1 MIKVKRKLILSLL
14 LLALTI
20 VTATSTTYAWF
31 SKNRNAWVDDF
42 ELQIENVEGML
53 ISIDGKNFS
62 SSISNEE
69 LIRAI
74 VAKNKGIS
82 LSEVNMDTLKEDF
95 QAIHLSSVTTKD
107 LISFNTIDQ
116 SNVVNGYYGLKE
128 ASKNSYIEFD
138 LYFRIVSNIGQ
149 TTKDVQKLSF
159 ASDSEISSEA
169 RALNLVNSLNAGGFN
184 YSSGDSIAVNPAN
197 AIRLG
202 IKVHDETKQAII
214 YEPNLGLG
222 SYAIEGFTNEEAED
236 YNIKYDPTKNA
247 MLTYFNNMNEFKL
260 APLPAADSEIYTNA
274 KTFEDKTVISNF
286 VANSEKT
293 KYNDIHITV
302 SIWLE
307 GYDADYFVGVSVKNI
322 KIFLNFEKLEEEVTH
337 E

>member
-1 MIKVKRKLILSLL
+1 MIKIKRKLILSLL

-20 VTATSTTYAWF
+20 ITATSTTYAWF

-53 ISIDGKNFS
+53 ISVDGKNFS

-69 LIRAI
+69 LIKAI

-82 LSEVNMDTLKEDF
+82 ISDVDMNTLKDDF
-95 QAIHLSSVTTKD
+95 TKIHLSSVTTKD
-107 LISFNTIDQ
+107 LVSFNTIDQ
-116 SNVVNGYYGLKE
+116 SNVLDGYYGLKE
-128 ASKNSYIEFD
+128 ASKDSYLEFD

-149 TTKDVQKLSF
+149 TTKDIQYLSI
-159 ASDSEISSEA
+159 ASDSVITSEA
-169 RALNLVNSLNAGGFN
+169 KAVNLVNSLNAAGFN
-184 YSSGDSIAVNPAN
+184 YTSGDSIAVNPAN
-197 AIRLG
+197 AVRLG
-202 IKVHDETKQAII
+202 VKVHENEKAII

-222 SYAIEGFTNEEAED
+222 SYAIEGYDDETKED

-247 MLTYFNNMNEFKL
+247 MLTYFNNMNEVKL
-260 APLPAADSEIYTNA
+260 APLSNEDSEIYTNA
-274 KTFEDKTVISNF
+274 KTFEDNTVISTF

-293 KYNDIHITV
+293 SYNDIKITV

-322 KIFLNFEKLEEEVTH
+322 KVYLNFEKQEEVTH